1 MLEPKTGKSYN
12 GQDVRNIIKKI
23 SETDINSPKAEEI
36 LAKIKDGGGV
46 VSYSRDN
53 NNFVDV
59 LWIQTADMVN
69 MLKNEKPRLFQHDTT
84 FGELSFNFLNLN
96 YVKCFAGTQ
105 KEGYKLHIPIYQST
119 TVTRP
124 KCGRFLVFSS
134 SVQKQSRRL
143 S

>member
-1 MLEPKTGKSYN
+1 MKEYVKDLLNAKANAANIATCLNQKTGKSYN
-12 GQDVRNIIKKI
+12 GQDVRSIIKKI

-69 MLKNEKPRLFQHDTT
+69 MLKNEKPRMFQHDTT
-84 FGELSFNFLNLN
+84 FG
-96 YVKCFAGTQ
+96 
-105 KEGYKLHIPIYQST
+105 
-119 TVTRP
+119 
-124 KCGRFLVFSS
+124 
-134 SVQKQSRRL
+134 
-143 S
+143 